1 MHYVVTLGADPAPEG
16 NEAVAVGNMA
26 EDLTGRRF
34 GNLTAVRRAENRNG
48 RTCWVCRCA
57 CGAEKT
63 VTAHDLK
70 SGRVK
75 SCGCLKS
82 ENQKRISGQLHRIDG
97 TCVELLRERK
107 PRKDNKG
114 GFRGVYLMKDQRY
127 RVDIGFKK
135 KRFYVGMFD
144 TFEEAV
150 QARLDAEKMIYDGFL
165 KAYKVWR
172 EKADTDPSWAE
183 SHPLKFGVEKTDG
196 RLKVL
201 IE

>member
-1 MHYVVTLGADPAPEG
+1 
-16 NEAVAVGNMA
+16 
-26 EDLTGRRF
+26 
-34 GNLTAVRRAENRNG
+34 
-48 RTCWVCRCA
+48 
-57 CGAEKT
+57 
-63 VTAHDLK
+63 
-70 SGRVK
+70 
-75 SCGCLKS
+75 
-82 ENQKRISGQLHRIDG
+82 
-97 TCVELLRERK
+97 
-107 PRKDNKG
+107 
-114 GFRGVYLMKDQRY
+114 MKDQRY

-172 EKADTDPSWAE
+172 EKADTDPSWAQ

-201 IE
+201 TEWGIYRLLQYAGLPAPFT